1 MEMSMR
7 INCFEPIV
15 GDDKAYWTIHY
26 RDVPEPFRLNDAFG
40 KIDTQSCPLLTGV
53 KEKVIEI
60 FDLHYGRHEI
70 NADTYQDFLEML
82 QETLLINADKYEG
95 YLELLNSEMKA
106 IGFGR
111 TETRTKTTESTREKT
126 GTSSTAT
133 DEDMTTSSSSELDEQ
148 RDTSSV
154 KNSVNSV
161 IDIPADNPLDDKP
174 TSRVKEDGT
183 DTIND
188 DLTSS
193 QTTTGSQ
200 ERDIVT
206 SGTSAEDEVGT
217 VTESDEY
224 TASDQDAIRNLEYL
238 GMYLDKS
245 RSFSEVFL
253 TSFKN
258 CFLTAIPW
266 YVI

>member
-1 MEMSMR
+1 M
-7 INCFEPIV
+7 NLKYDFFEPIK

-26 RDVPEPFRLNDAFG
+26 RDVPEPFRLNDAWEVLT
-40 KIDTQSCPLLTGV
+40 DELPLLTGV
-53 KEKVIEI
+53 KEKIIEI
-60 FDLHYGRHEI
+60 FDLHYGRFEI
-70 NADTYQDFLEML
+70 NAETYQDFLEML
-82 QETLLINADKYEG
+82 QETLLLNADKYEG
-95 YLELLNSEMKA
+95 YLELLNSEMTE

-111 TETRTKTTESTREKT
+111 SETRSKTTETTREKT
-126 GTSSTAT
+126 GTSSTTT
-133 DEDMTTSSSSELDEQ
+133 DEDMSTSSSSELDEQ

-154 KNSVNSV
+154 KTSVNNV
-161 IDIPADNPLDDKP
+161 IDIPADNAIDDKP

-183 DTIND
+183 DTIDD

-193 QTTTGSQ
+193 QSTTGTQ
-200 ERDIVT
+200 ERDVLS
-206 SGTSAEDEVGT
+206 SGTTAEDESGT
-217 VTESDEY
+217 ITETDEY
-224 TASDQDAIRNLEYL
+224 SASDKDAIRNLEYL

-258 CFLTAIPW
+258 CFMNAVAW